1 MSSVTSSS
9 SSVFDRASTPSSVS
23 TSSSSDCSDNFGSH
37 VPSIFV
43 SFSSNIEPNLLKA
56 VFETYAQNGYLGLCI
71 ASGEEQ
77 QTSLN
82 FAQKEYVLPKGYSDG
97 VEVLVSAPGEIP
109 LGQDPTTYAVS
120 SKAIKSSQLDA
131 PRYSPL

>member
-1 MSSVTSSS
+1 
-9 SSVFDRASTPSSVS
+9 
-23 TSSSSDCSDNFGSH
+23 
-37 VPSIFV
+37 
-43 SFSSNIEPNLLKA
+43 LKS
-56 VFETYAQNGYLGLCI
+56 VFETYAEKGYLGLCLP
-71 ASGEEQ
+71 SGKEQ
-77 QTSLN
+77 QNSLN

-109 LGQDPTTYAVS
+109 LAHDPTTYAVS